1 MCSDYRLS
9 SCWTHSA
16 VQFQFPCSHFQL
28 LSAHEIIP
36 AQQNSST
43 ELHIEMQSVAINS
56 NSNIY
61 RNVQF
66 VPSFNHHNMKLSDWP
81 CSTTPVG
88 PQSWCGLLEEE
99 SRTKIVLL
107 CSADC
112 IIPSKVVT
120 TDGTWFD
127 YHQGCEV
134 CLTSEAPR
142 PALGPPSLLFNGVK
156 RPGREADHSRVTYA
170 GVKNEWSF
178 TSTASYAVKVEV
190 TGQSNAL
197 FVARKLNRTK
207 SGTLRCRHSVN
218 RPLV

>member
-1 MCSDYRLS
+1 
-9 SCWTHSA
+9 
-16 VQFQFPCSHFQL
+16 
-28 LSAHEIIP
+28 
-36 AQQNSST
+36 
-43 ELHIEMQSVAINS
+43 
-56 NSNIY
+56 
-61 RNVQF
+61 
-66 VPSFNHHNMKLSDWP
+66 MKMSDWP

-107 CSADC
+107 CSTEPSHSADC
-112 IIPSKVVT
+112 IIPSKVLT

-127 YHQGCEV
+127 CRQGCEV
-134 CLTSEAPR
+134 CLNSEAPR
-142 PALGPPSLLFNGVK
+142 PALGPPSLLFNVCRGVN
-156 RPGREADHSRVTYA
+156 RPGREADHSPVTYA
-170 GVKNEWSF
+170 RVKNEWSY

-197 FVARKLNRTK
+197 FVPRKLNRTK